1 MYAGPGTPMMQPMLG
16 SSHYPPSFSYA
27 QNTPHAELRGG
38 TMMGNRLVTGGVGAV
53 KGAFDMGQNLV
64 MGAGLLNFGS
74 RMLGAPIL
82 SSALIGTSANTGLA
96 MGLLGGPVGAGL
108 MIGSAVAGVGLS
120 GVQQA
125 NQVGTMFGNMQFA
138 NAYGD
143 PRTGR
148 GFSQRDL
155 MTLQRG
161 IHNIEA
167 NNPFVSMSDALRA
180 TERFT
185 EMGMHQGIQDAEKLA
200 KRVTQLGKTMHEMAR
215 RLGTSMEEAGS
226 IFRDMRGS
234 GFYTA
239 QDVMGN
245 TASMTL
251 MRGFGMSS
259 DQFAA
264 MQRAGAGMTRSAQ
277 MSGLGGARTM
287 TAMTEQFMGAVKS
300 GAMSPEQ
307 MMDITGA
314 STPLEA
320 AQMLAQQT
328 LSGTMQGLSGGLGT
342 AMLLAAG
349 QVDKSGR
356 FTGGVDR
363 GIIESMSAGVMTRDQ
378 MSRIAGGKR
387 NTREGQASFVARKQD
402 IMSSMLETGE
412 GQDALLGMIK
422 SLTEQQFGVG
432 AGENEDLFQ
441 LVAET
446 QMNMDRRTVRN
457 LQKLRDTRKQ
467 RMDAA
472 VQELRTN
479 ARAAELKET
488 RTLGGLYARVTGTF
502 SDLYETAVMPF
513 SEGYRDVTGGLQDV
527 ERYLLGG
534 GNDVIAGAS
543 QRALDNAIIGDMTRG
558 SQGLAGASPQM
569 AIGDAA
575 RIAAITGDFSVLKSA
590 LPAVSESTR
599 ASLRSRRS
607 SEKIGKDGKV
617 RVINTSP
624 SNIDL
629 GYEMRRLRESGGS
642 LTDET
647 TLLDLA
653 TKLNLGTTD
662 SSGLLGASA
671 TTRNFDKDQLFALI
685 AEQGGEAGLKLVTEA
700 NVGRT
705 EGGGSAKDIKELQL
719 DAKRAMYGDSFLSG
733 ATDADMREGR
743 IAAAPGIGGAIGNA
757 LLVATAVL
765 DTDTEEAVTRLAEG
779 GETAGL
785 LKVYSDNQQDIDNVL
800 SGLVTD
806 DDFEVAAEKI
816 NSKYGLKISGRDL
829 KDMNTML
836 KGRTGQ
842 GATDRARNGV
852 SREITEAISKAA
864 GALDVKVATTKRQEK
879 LQGLATAAAAQGLK
893 GIDSNQQGIRSAI
906 EQLAQKDFSAATN
919 ASEAERVL
927 GFGVQV
933 FKQLEQV
940 EKGGLT
946 VKEAMTATGLDEETL
961 NRVLAATGAVT
972 EGGMIKTTDAA
983 GLRSTLAGVVTEGV
997 GLSGKAE
1004 QFLNAGMSETERQ
1017 SLSIYK
1023 TAEMVDGLYEKLRAD
1038 NVINMQNPEG

>member
-27 QNTPHAELRGG
+27 QDTPHAELRGG
-38 TMMGNRLVTGGVGAV
+38 AMMGNRFVTGGVGAV
-53 KGAFDMGQNLV
+53 SGAIDMGQNLV

-74 RMLGAPIL
+74 SIATKVGLMRAPIL
-82 SSALIGTSANTGLA
+82 ASSLIGTGASSGLIS
-96 MGLLGGPVGAGL
+96 GLVGGPVGLALAGA
-108 MIGSAVAGVGLS
+108 STVAGAAMS

-200 KRVTQLGKTMHEMAR
+200 KRVTHLGKTMHEMAR

-287 TAMTEQFMGAVKS
+287 TAMAEQFMGAIKS
-300 GAMSPEQ
+300 GAMSQEQ

-349 QVDKSGR
+349 QVDESGR

-363 GIIESMSAGVMTRDQ
+363 GILESMSAGVMTRDQ

-387 NTREGQASFVARKQD
+387 NTREGQASFVARRQD

-422 SLTEQQFGVG
+422 SLTEQQFG
-432 AGENEDLFQ
+432 AGMGEDENLLQ

-446 QMNMDRRTVRN
+446 QMNMDRRTVRH

-502 SDLYETAVMPF
+502 SDVYETAVMPF

-534 GNDVIAGAS
+534 GSDVIAGAS
-543 QRALDNAIIGDMTRG
+543 QRALDNAIIGDMIQG
-558 SQGLAGASPQM
+558 SQGLAGTSPQM
-569 AIGDAA
+569 AVGDAA
-575 RIAAITGDFSVLKSA
+575 RIAAITGDFSVLKSS
-590 LPAVSESTR
+590 LPTVSESTR
-599 ASLRSRRS
+599 ASLRS
-607 SEKIGKDGKV
+607 V
-617 RVINTSP
+617 
-624 SNIDL
+624 DL

-647 TLLDLA
+647 LLHLA
-653 TKLNLGTTD
+653 NKLNLGTTD
-662 SSGLLGASA
+662 SSGFFGAAA
-671 TTRNFDKDQLFALI
+671 TTRTFDKDQLFALI

-705 EGGGSAKDIKELQL
+705 EGGGSAKDIKQLQL
-719 DAKRAMYGDSFLSG
+719 DAKRAMYGDSALAG
-733 ATDADMREGR
+733 ATDADMLGR
-743 IAAAPGIGGAIGNA
+743 RISSASGVGAAIGNA
-757 LLVATAVL
+757 FLAASVLL
-765 DTDTEEAVTRLAEG
+765 DTDEEEAVTRLAEG
-779 GETAGL
+779 GESSRL
-785 LKVYSDNQQDIDNVL
+785 LKAYSDNQVDIDKEL

-806 DDFEVAAEKI
+806 DEFEDAAKRI
-816 NSKYGLKISGRDL
+816 NSKYGLNVSGKDL

-836 KGRTGQ
+836 KGRTGK
-842 GATDRARNGV
+842 GAADRAKTGV
-852 SREITEAISKAA
+852 PKEITEAISKAA
-864 GALDVKVATTKRQEK
+864 GALDAKVAATKRQEN
-879 LQGLATAAAAQGLK
+879 LRGLVTAAAAHGV
-893 GIDSNQQGIRSAI
+893 GIMATQQGVRSAI
-906 EQLAQKDFSAATN
+906 EDLAKKDFSAGAD

-933 FKQLEQV
+933 YKQLEQA

-946 VKEAMTATGLDEETL
+946 LAEAKQATGLDEETL
-961 NRVLAATGAVT
+961 TRVLASAGAVT
-972 EGGMIKTTDAA
+972 EGGQIKTTDQA
-983 GLRSTLAGVVTEGV
+983 GLRSALAGVVTEGLGV
-997 GLSGKAE
+997 SGKAE
-1004 QFLNAGMSETERQ
+1004 QFLNGGMTEMERQ

-1023 TAEMVDGLYEKLRAD
+1023 TAEMVDSLYTKLKAD
-1038 NVINMQNPEG
+1038 NVIKIENPEE

>member
-1 MYAGPGTPMMQPMLG
+1 MYTNPGMQQMQPTLG

-27 QNTPHAELRGG
+27 QDTPHAQHRGG
-38 TMMGNRLVTGGVGAV
+38 AYMGNSLVSGGIGAV
-53 KGAFDMGQNLV
+53 HGMAEAGQAGV
-64 MGAGLLNFGS
+64 MGAGLINLGS
-74 RMLGAPIL
+74 RLLGAPIL
-82 SSALIGTSANTGLA
+82 TSGWIGTAADSGLM
-96 MGLLGGPVGAGL
+96 MGMVGGYAGL
-108 MIGSAVAGVGLS
+108 GLMGASAVAGLAAS

-125 NQVGTMFGNMQFA
+125 NQVGAMFGNMQFA
-138 NAYGD
+138 NASGD

-161 IHNIEA
+161 ISAIGA

-215 RLGTSMEEAGS
+215 KLGTSMEEAGN

-287 TAMTEQFMGAVKS
+287 TAMTEQFMGAIKS

-307 MMDITGA
+307 MIDITGA
-314 STPLEA
+314 GTPLEA

-349 QVDKSGR
+349 QVDESGR
-356 FTGGVDR
+356 FTGDVDR
-363 GIIESMSAGVMTRDQ
+363 GILESMSAGVMTRDQ

-387 NTREGQASFVARKQD
+387 NTREGQASFVARRQD

-422 SLTEQQFGVG
+422 SLTEQQHGAG

-446 QMNMDRRTVRN
+446 QLNMDRRTVRN

-467 RMDAA
+467 RMDAL
-472 VQELRTN
+472 VQEMRVN
-479 ARAAELKET
+479 DRAAELKEQ
-488 RTLGGLYARVTGTF
+488 RTLGGTYTKITGTLE
-502 SDLYETAVMPF
+502 DAKKTLTKPF
-513 SEGYRDVTGGLQDV
+513 SEGYRDIVGGLQDV
-527 ERYLLGG
+527 ERVMLGG

-543 QRALDNAIIGDMTRG
+543 SKAMQDAIISGLRG
-558 SQGLAGASPQM
+558 ADTLNVKLGV
-569 AIGDAA
+569 GDAA
-575 RIAAITGDFSVLKSA
+575 RLSAVSGDFGALRNA
-590 LPAVSESTR
+590 LPSMTDETR
-599 ASLRSRRS
+599 ARAAASGVD
-607 SEKIGKDGKV
+607 IAN
-617 RVINTSP
+617 RVA
-624 SNIDL
+624 
-629 GYEMRRLRESGGS
+629 RLREGGGA
-642 LTDET
+642 LTEREMDRLANDLKLGRFRQGET
-647 TLLDLA
+647 YRTY
-653 TKLNLGTTD
+653 
-662 SSGLLGASA
+662 
-671 TTRNFDKDQLFALI
+671 DKDQLFALI

-705 EGGGSAKDIKELQL
+705 EGAEGSAKDIKQLQL
-719 DAKRAMYGDSFLSG
+719 DAKRAMYGDSLFAG
-733 ATDADMREGR
+733 FTDADMFGARN
-743 IAAAPGIGGAIGNA
+743 AFLGGVS
-757 LLVATAVL
+757 LLAF
-765 DTDTEEAVTRLAEG
+765 DTDNEEAVSRLAEG
-779 GETAGL
+779 GEASGL
-785 LKVYSDNQQDIDNVL
+785 LKLYSDNQKDIDKEL

-806 DDFEVAAEKI
+806 DEFEAAAKRI
-816 NSKYGLKISGRDL
+816 NSKYGLNVSGRDL

-836 KGRTGQ
+836 KGRTGK
-842 GATDRARNGV
+842 GAADRAATGV
-852 SREITEAISKAA
+852 SKEITEAISKAA
-864 GALDVKVATTKRQEK
+864 GAIDSKVSTAKRQEK
-879 LQGLATAAAAQGLK
+879 LQGLVTAAAAQGLTVE
-893 GIDSNQQGIRSAI
+893 GNQQGIRSAI
-906 EQLAQKDFSAATN
+906 EQLAKQDFSAGST
-919 ASEAERVL
+919 ASEGERVL

-933 FKQLEQV
+933 YKQLEQA

-946 VKEAMTATGLDEETL
+946 LAEAKQATGLDEETL
-961 NRVLAATGAVT
+961 TRVLASSGAVT
-972 EGGMIKTTDAA
+972 EGGQIKTTDQA
-983 GLRSTLAGVVTEGV
+983 GLRSALAGVVTEGI
-997 GLSGKAE
+997 GMSGKAE
-1004 QFLNAGMSETERQ
+1004 QFLNGGMSEMERQ

-1023 TAEMVDGLYEKLRAD
+1023 TAEMVDSLYTKLKAD
-1038 NVINMQNPEG
+1038 NVIKIENPEE